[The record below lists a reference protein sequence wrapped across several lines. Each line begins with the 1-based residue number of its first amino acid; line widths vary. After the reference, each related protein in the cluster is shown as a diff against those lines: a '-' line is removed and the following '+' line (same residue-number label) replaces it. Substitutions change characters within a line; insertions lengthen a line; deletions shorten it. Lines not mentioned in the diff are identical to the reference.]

1 MRKRVQVKIE
11 SMAYKGYGVAR
22 VDRKVLFVPYS
33 VTGDEAWAEIVE
45 EKRDYGIAK
54 IETLIKASPW
64 RTSPQCPYFGV
75 CGGCQWQH
83 IDYSVHG
90 EFKKNILIDILK
102 RIGGQNK
109 IPPMTVTP
117 SPKSYG
123 YRIRVQLKTGEKTLG
138 YYQERSHHIVDI
150 EHCPIAHPLVNQLIL
165 LLRDR
170 LPFLSQFEEVE
181 LSVSPE
187 EKKGVLHFHPLSFA
201 KEMRTFARDL
211 LQDHSMLKG
220 VTISGKGRFTSIG
233 DPSLTFS
240 VSLDPAGQKKEWS
253 LRASPE
259 SFFQVNVE
267 QNQALLQTVLKFG
280 EVKEGESVLDLYAG
294 IGNLTLPLALGSKE
308 VMGIEEN
315 EKAVED
321 ARFNLERNGITQCW
335 MNRGRVEEVL
345 KNWNGKEPDLVVLDP
360 PRAGGKEVVNQI
372 IGLKPKRIV
381 YVSCDP
387 TTLSRDLRLF
397 SGKSYFLQAVSLID
411 MFPQT
416 YHMEVVALLKSLY

>member
-1 MRKRVQVKIE
+1 
-11 SMAYKGYGVAR
+11 MAYKGYGVAR
-22 VDRKVLFVPYS
+22 VDHKVLFVPFS

-45 EKRDYGIAK
+45 EKKDYGIAK
-54 IETLIKASPW
+54 IETLIKPSPW
-64 RTSPQCPYFGV
+64 RTSPQCPYFGA

-90 EFKKNILIDILK
+90 ELKKNILIDILK
-102 RIGGQNK
+102 RMGGQK
-109 IPPMTVTP
+109 EIPPMTVIP

-123 YRIRVQLKTGEKTLG
+123 YRIRVQLKTEGKALG

-165 LLRDR
+165 LLRER

-181 LSVSPE
+181 ISVSPE
-187 EKKGVLHFHPLSFA
+187 EKKGVLLLHPLSFA
-201 KEMRTFARDL
+201 KEMRTFAKEL
-211 LQDHSMLKG
+211 LQDHSILKG
-220 VTISGKGRFTSIG
+220 IMISGKGRFTSIG
-233 DPSLTFS
+233 NPFLTFS
-240 VSLDPAGQKKEWS
+240 VSFDRAGEKRGWS

-267 QNQALLQTVLKFG
+267 QNQVLLQTVLRFG
-280 EVKEGESVLDLYAG
+280 EVNKGESVLDLYAG
-294 IGNLTLPLALGSKE
+294 IGNFTLPLALGARE
-308 VMGIEEN
+308 VLGIEEN

-321 ARFNLERNGITQCW
+321 ARFNIERNGITQCR
-335 MNRGRVEEVL
+335 MKRGRVEEVL
-345 KNWNGKEPDLVVLDP
+345 KNWNGEAPDLVVLDP
-360 PRAGGKEVVNQI
+360 PRSGGKEVVNQI
-372 IGLKPKRIV
+372 IGLKPKRIA

-397 SGKSYFLQAVSLID
+397 SEKGYSLQEVSLID

>member
-1 MRKRVQVKIE
+1 MQKRVQVKIE

-22 VDRKVLFVPYS
+22 VDHKVLFVPFS

-45 EKRDYGIAK
+45 EKKDYGIAR
-54 IETLIKASPW
+54 IETLIKPSPW
-64 RTSPQCPYFGV
+64 RTLPECPYFGV

-90 EFKKNILIDILK
+90 ELKKNILIDILK
-102 RIGGQNK
+102 RMGGQK
-109 IPPMTVTP
+109 EIPPMTVIP

-123 YRIRVQLKTGEKTLG
+123 YRIRVQLKTEGKALG

-165 LLRDR
+165 LLRER

-181 LSVSPE
+181 ISVSPE
-187 EKKGVLHFHPLSFA
+187 EKKGVLLLHPLSFA

-211 LQDHSMLKG
+211 LQDHSILKG

-233 DPSLTFS
+233 NPSLTFS
-240 VSLDPAGQKKEWS
+240 VSLDRAGEKKGWS

-267 QNQALLQTVLKFG
+267 QNQALLQTVLRFG
-280 EVKEGESVLDLYAG
+280 EVNEGESVLDLYAG
-294 IGNLTLPLALGSKE
+294 IGNFTLPLALGAKE
-308 VMGIEEN
+308 VLGIEEN
-315 EKAVED
+315 GKAVED
-321 ARFNLERNGITQCW
+321 ARFNIERNGITQCR
-335 MNRGRVEEVL
+335 MKRGRVEEIL
-345 KNWNGKEPDLVVLDP
+345 KNWNAKEPDLVVLDP
-360 PRAGGKEVVNQI
+360 PRSGGKEGVNQI

-387 TTLSRDLRLF
+387 TTFSRDLRLL
-397 SGKSYFLQAVSLID
+397 SEKGYSLQEVSLID

>member
-1 MRKRVQVKIE
+1 MQKRVQVKIE

-22 VDRKVLFVPYS
+22 VDHKVLFVPFS

-45 EKRDYGIAK
+45 EKKDYGIAK
-54 IETLIKASPW
+54 IETLIQPSPW
-64 RTSPQCPYFGV
+64 RTAPQCPYFGI

-90 EFKKNILIDILK
+90 EIKKNILIDILK
-102 RIGGQNK
+102 RMAGQK
-109 IPPMTVTP
+109 EIPPMTVIP

-123 YRIRVQLKTGEKTLG
+123 YRIRVQLKTEEKALG
-138 YYQERSHHIVDI
+138 FYQERSHHIVDI

-165 LLRDR
+165 LLRER

-181 LSVSPE
+181 VSVSPE
-187 EKKGVLHFHPLSFA
+187 EKKGVLLFHPLSFV

-211 LQDHSMLKG
+211 LQDHSIIKG
-220 VTISGKGRFTSIG
+220 VAISGKGRFTSIG
-233 DPSLTFS
+233 NPYLTFS
-240 VSLDPAGQKKEWS
+240 VSLDRAGIKNVWS

-267 QNQALLQTVLKFG
+267 QNQALPQTVLRFG

-294 IGNLTLPLALGSKE
+294 IGNFTLPLALVAKE
-308 VMGIEEN
+308 VLGIEEN

-321 ARFNLERNGITQCW
+321 ARFNIERNGITQCR
-335 MNRGRVEEVL
+335 MKRGRVEEVL
-345 KNWNGKEPDLVVLDP
+345 KNWSGKEPDLVVLDP
-360 PRAGGKEVVNQI
+360 PRAGGKEVVNHI

-387 TTLSRDLRLF
+387 TTLSRDLRLL
-397 SGKSYFLQAVSLID
+397 SEKGYSLHEVSLID

-416 YHMEVVALLKSLY
+416 YHMEVVVLLKSLY

>member
-1 MRKRVQVKIE
+1 MQKRVQVKIE

-22 VDRKVLFVPYS
+22 VDHKVLFVPFS

-45 EKRDYGIAK
+45 EKKDYGIAK
-54 IETLIKASPW
+54 IETLIKPSPW
-64 RTSPQCPYFGV
+64 RTSPPCPYFGA

-90 EFKKNILIDILK
+90 ELKKNILIDILK
-102 RIGGQNK
+102 RMGGQK
-109 IPPMTVTP
+109 EIPPMTVIP

-123 YRIRVQLKTGEKTLG
+123 YRIRVQLKTEGKALG

-165 LLRDR
+165 LLRER

-181 LSVSPE
+181 ISVSPE
-187 EKKGVLHFHPLSFA
+187 EKKGVLLLHPLSFA
-201 KEMRTFARDL
+201 KEMRTFAKEL
-211 LQDHSMLKG
+211 LQDYSILKG
-220 VTISGKGRFTSIG
+220 IMISGKGRFTSIG
-233 DPSLTFS
+233 NPFLTFS
-240 VSLDPAGQKKEWS
+240 VSFDRAGEKKGWS

-267 QNQALLQTVLKFG
+267 QNQALLQTVLRFG
-280 EVKEGESVLDLYAG
+280 EVNKGESVLDLYAG
-294 IGNLTLPLALGSKE
+294 IGNFTLPLALGAKE
-308 VMGIEEN
+308 VLGIEEN

-321 ARFNLERNGITQCW
+321 ARFNVERNGITQCR
-335 MNRGRVEEVL
+335 MKRGRVEEVL
-345 KNWNGKEPDLVVLDP
+345 KNWNGKAPDLVVLDP
-360 PRAGGKEVVNQI
+360 PRSGGKEVVNQI

-397 SGKSYFLQAVSLID
+397 SEKGYSLQEVSLID